1 MHRELDANWQT
12 DPEGPRARPE
22 RVDIWR
28 LDLVDLAAQQPR
40 RGHQPSALRTRTGP
54 IQPDIR
60 AAAHH
65 ARRQILGRYLD
76 RDAESLVIG
85 LHPGGKPMLES
96 PDRALE
102 FNLSHSRD
110 VGLLAVTIGA
120 HVGIDIELERRHIE
134 DPLRIARRVMSSA
147 EVDLLAGLAATARR
161 RAFFD
166 LWTRLEARQKALG
179 RGIFEE
185 PVSTDSLSLFSFRPE
200 AAHAACLAVSPVMT
214 QPQIRFFHYSA
225 R

>member
-1 MHRELDANWQT
+1 MHRELTARWQT
-12 DPEGPRARPE
+12 GLERPRARPG

-28 LDLVDLAAQQPR
+28 LDLAELATQLPRLGRQP
-40 RGHQPSALRTRTGP
+40 PVPRTRTGQ
-54 IQPDIR
+54 IQSRIR

-76 RDAESLVIG
+76 RAADSLVFG

-96 PDRALE
+96 PDQGLE
-102 FNLSHSRD
+102 FNLSHARG

-120 HVGIDIELERRHIE
+120 QVGIDIELERPIE
-134 DPLRIARRVMSSA
+134 DPLRIARRVMTRA
-147 EVDLLAGLAATARR
+147 EVDLLAGLAAKARR

-179 RGIFEE
+179 RGIFAE
-185 PVSTDSLSLFSFRPE
+185 PVSPDGLSSFGFRPE
-200 AAHAACLAVSPVMT
+200 AAQVACLAVSPAMT
-214 QPQIRFFHYSA
+214 TPQIRFFNYRA